1 MHGDLKPANNT
12 KITAS
17 VSGSTLH
24 VRAVGTDVEANP
36 NAPYIKTSY
45 NISFDVENFTPAYKN
60 CEITNLKIKYTEKG
74 DRTYDNGMNYKWT
87 SERELNAASL
97 DVNINKILYLPNGTS
112 DIIFEG
118 TVKEKKLKIESA
130 KYSDEHQYTVTA
142 GELDRNT
149 IVKEWGAYVD
159 DYSTNSR
166 SSSNLYFRI
175 WFKDPKMND

>member
-1 MHGDLKPANNT
+1 
-12 KITAS
+12 
-17 VSGSTLH
+17 
-24 VRAVGTDVEANP
+24 
-36 NAPYIKTSY
+36 
-45 NISFDVENFTPAYKN
+45 
-60 CEITNLKIKYTEKG
+60 
-74 DRTYDNGMNYKWT
+74 MNYKWT

-159 DYSTNSR
+159 DYSTNSS